1 MKNLIERM
9 YEYYDEMD
17 EDDREYYHKQKE
29 SAPSY
34 DPDAYKDD
42 FNCFERMC

>member
-9 YEYYDEMD
+9 YEYYEEMD
-17 EDDREYYHKQKE
+17 EDEREYYYRKQKE

-42 FNCFERMC
+42 GNYLN